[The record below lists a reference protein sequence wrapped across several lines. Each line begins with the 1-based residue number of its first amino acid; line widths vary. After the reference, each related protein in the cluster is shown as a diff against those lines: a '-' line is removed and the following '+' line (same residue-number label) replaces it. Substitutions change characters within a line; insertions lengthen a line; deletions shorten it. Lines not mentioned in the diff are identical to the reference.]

1 MIAEF
6 EITES
11 TTREDLISRISD
23 LDEEISKLEAEIENL
38 SLFPAQRERLVE
50 AADLMADAGRI
61 HNTPIAKADW
71 IAGA

>member
-61 HNTPIAKADW
+61 HSTPIAKADW